1 MTNVQ
6 SSLTLLHDTF
16 LMLQKLIFAATTAAF
31 LTTATIDK
39 LAMDTSM
46 AKQ

>member
-1 MTNVQ
+1 MC
-6 SSLTLLHDTF
+6 SPSLPYYMTF